1 MCAAQKTLEG
11 WNWESES
18 YAVATNW
25 AYMGATGGPTQ
36 AQLDAWDAMSDDIT
50 VEYRGY
56 WVTVTGLQC
65 IGHLGRPV

>member
-25 AYMGATGGPTQ
+25 AYMGATGDDVCDSQ
-36 AQLDAWDAMSDDIT
+36 A
-50 VEYRGY
+50 R
-56 WVTVTGLQC
+56 C
-65 IGHLGRPV
+65 R